1 MNIHIDDTDNYLS
14 NLIAMEANENQND
27 PVEERT
33 ARSENSNLTQ
43 GETHLQNFPASTRT
57 LTKLEITNE
66 AINEE
71 FYKKGRKRLEN
82 LLRSKTDQNQFELL
96 KQGVEMY
103 LLALKLQINGTSL
116 RKFFKS
122 HDRSIIDELLESYNP
137 LTQKSNYILEEE
149 IDDEVSDDII
159 SLWKKDV
166 VFLRTIRTPHRF
178 CKILRRIGAVTFLP
192 TQTRKRINFGNLIY
206 SCWEES
212 EPITHFVKRF
222 DSLLQQANQIKMMQ
236 NDSDLLTLFETKI
249 LFRRNHNQIFFQLST
264 IWIQSIYR

>member
-1 MNIHIDDTDNYLS
+1 
-14 NLIAMEANENQND
+14 MEANENQND

-82 LLRSKTDQNQFELL
+82 LLRSKTDENQIELL

-116 RKFFKS
+116 RKFLNLM
-122 HDRSIIDELLESYNP
+122 IAA
-137 LTQKSNYILEEE
+137 
-149 IDDEVSDDII
+149 
-159 SLWKKDV
+159 SLM
-166 VFLRTIRTPHRF
+166 
-178 CKILRRIGAVTFLP
+178 
-192 TQTRKRINFGNLIY
+192 
-206 SCWEES
+206 SC
-212 EPITHFVKRF
+212 
-222 DSLLQQANQIKMMQ
+222 
-236 NDSDLLTLFETKI
+236 
-249 LFRRNHNQIFFQLST
+249 
-264 IWIQSIYR
+264 